1 MNITKVQAHWSVKEA
16 ESGRKLW
23 KELDILVIKPT
34 VSFKC
39 MFFAM
44 QCLLKCSH
52 LPVWRLD
59 SLRARDVT
67 VKAGTAMTSVQIP
80 VSDCRVCR
88 FETWCWVVCLSPLF
102 LAEAKWH
109 APSTKVLSSYKDRAL
124 QKEGSGKESPN
135 KLSHVSLFLGCNSE
149 LKKQTNPKVATTKN
163 YSGLTEINLKSTF

>member
-1 MNITKVQAHWSVKEA
+1 MNITKVQGHWNVKEA
-16 ESGRKLW
+16 ENERKLW
-23 KELDILVIKPT
+23 KELDILVIKPS

-52 LPVWRLD
+52 LPMWR
-59 SLRARDVT
+59 SGSQRACGVT
-67 VKAGTAMTSVQIP
+67 VKAGTVMTLCKDTCVWLQ
-80 VSDCRVCR
+80 RVCKL
-88 FETWCWVVCLSPLF
+88 ESWCWVLCLSPLF

-135 KLSHVSLFLGCNSE
+135 KLSHVSIFLGCHSK
-149 LKKQTNPKVATTKN
+149 L
-163 YSGLTEINLKSTF
+163 

>member
-16 ESGRKLW
+16 ENERKLW

-34 VSFKC
+34 ESLKY

-44 QCLLKCSH
+44 RCLLKCSH
-52 LPVWRLD
+52 LPMWRFGCG
-59 SLRARDVT
+59 VT
-67 VKAGTAMTSVQIP
+67 VKAGRVTTFCEDACVWFQ
-80 VSDCRVCR
+80 RVCR
-88 FETWCWVVCLSPLF
+88 SEAWCWVLCLSPLF

-135 KLSHVSLFLGCNSE
+135 KLSHVSLLLGSHSE
-149 LKKQTNPKVATTKN
+149 L
-163 YSGLTEINLKSTF
+163 